1 MPPGGGLYG
10 DVASVV
16 LMETQADGVIM
27 IILNGRRGSGFS
39 VAVAE
44 ELILDVPEAL
54 RRLADDIDRDL
65 GAGKLQ

>member
-39 VAVAE
+39 VAIAE